1 MGKCDAA
8 VRSSFHPDRHSSSRP
23 LGFTLGLHMD
33 RSPSSSSPSYQAAA
47 WLGSHHRQRLIESY
61 AVFFLLLFLFLNAQ
75 RMFFLNFFFVQ
86 WPLQKTHFPFSL
98 NLSLP
103 LPLSKASLCG
113 VRGREGERGFN
124 QSAGQPPPLIIRS
137 TLRLAEARGRGRW
150 VKESAR

>member
-1 MGKCDAA
+1 MQP
-8 VRSSFHPDRHSSSRP
+8 VRSSFHPDRHSSSQP

-33 RSPSSSSPSYQAAA
+33 RSPSPSSPSYQAAA
-47 WLGSHHRQRLIESY
+47 WLGSHHRERLIESY
-61 AVFFLLLFLFLNAQ
+61 AVFLFFECAVHV
-75 RMFFLNFFFVQ
+75 FYFYFFFVQ

-113 VRGREGERGFN
+113 VRGREGECGFN